1 MQEESSKRE
10 DHLDVLSLYIKKY
23 IAIYGWQIAVSKSKK
38 IQSLTVTNDG
48 ELTAITGSFETVLKQ
63 LFGEYAMLSAELAK
77 NVLKP
82 LLGKLPND
90 TRQKLAYLVKTDE
103 KKGAN

>member
-1 MQEESSKRE
+1 MQKEPSKKE
-10 DHLDVLSLYIKKY
+10 DYLDVLSLYIKKH
-23 IAIYGWQIAVSKSKK
+23 IVIYGWQIAVSKAKK
-38 IQSLTVTNDG
+38 IQSLTVTDDG
-48 ELTAITGSFETVLKQ
+48 EVTAINASFETVLKQ

-90 TRQKLAYLVKTDE
+90 TRQKLAYLVKTDDM
-103 KKGAN
+103 KGD